1 MARVKQHRTRPAAVP
16 ALAIVAP
23 LALALLLSG
32 CAALQPRPPA
42 MKEAPRLRVGLA
54 VDAKTVTVTGTG
66 IFQITVKDSGRRPK
80 VCAPG
85 ESWTFLSSR
94 DMGDTLGVEVID
106 PDGLSRGILNGT
118 LLVTSGESGSWLV
131 HGGKS
136 YRGSME
142 IFVGKSGLLT
152 LVNVVDV
159 ESYLRGVVPN
169 EIGGLSPDILEAVKA
184 QAVAARTY
192 CFYFRGRYKDQGF
205 DVLPTVQDQV
215 YTGVN
220 GERPMSDRAIAETYG
235 VIAVHDGKPIRA
247 NYFSTCG
254 GVTAS
259 IEEVW
264 PYDPVPYLRSVED
277 KRSFQQPYCSFSP
290 TFRWTEVWTEAQF
303 DSIFRKYYRQ
313 VYPNAVQPSEVERFV
328 NVRVAERSKSGRVRI
343 LEVYTTDNVYRVVGD
358 AIRLVLRRADAKES
372 ILRSTLFDVDA
383 QRDGGYLRSVSLSGG
398 GNGHGVGM
406 CQNGA
411 IGMARQRMD
420 FGKILT
426 HYYRGAKL
434 VRAY

>member
-1 MARVKQHRTRPAAVP
+1 MPLAAASALAAVT
-16 ALAIVAP
+16 
-23 LALALLLSG
+23 LALAVLLSG
-32 CAALQPRPPA
+32 CAAVKPRPPA

-54 VDAKTVTVTGTG
+54 VDARAVTLTGTG
-66 IFQITVKDSGRRPK
+66 VFQITIKDSSRKPK

-85 ESWTFLSSR
+85 ESWTFVASR
-94 DMGDTLGVEVID
+94 DMEDTLGVEVID
-106 PDGLSRGILNGT
+106 ADGLSRGILDGV
-118 LLVTSGESGSWLV
+118 LVVTSGESGSYLV

-142 IFVGKSGLLT
+142 IFVGTSGLLT

-169 EIGGLSPDILEAVKA
+169 EIGGLSPDILEAIKA

-192 CFYFRGRYKDQGF
+192 CFFFRGRYKDQGF

-215 YTGVN
+215 YSGVG
-220 GERPMSDRAIAETYG
+220 GERPMSDRAISETYG
-235 VIAVHDGKPIRA
+235 VIAVHDGTPIRA

-264 PYDPVPYLRSVED
+264 PYDPVPYLKSVED
-277 KRSFQQPYCSFSP
+277 KRSFKEPFCSFSP
-290 TFRWTEVWTEAQF
+290 TFRWTETWTAAQF
-303 DSIFRKYYRQ
+303 DSTFRKYYGQ
-313 VYPNAVQPSEVERFV
+313 VYSKAIQPAEAERIV

-343 LEVYTTDNVYRVVGD
+343 LEVYTTDNVYRMMGD
-358 AIRLVLRRADAKES
+358 AIRLVLRRPDGRES

-383 QRDGGYLRSVSLSGG
+383 QRDGGFLRSLTLSGG

-411 IGMARQRMD
+411 IGMARQRTSFD
-420 FGKILT
+420 KILT